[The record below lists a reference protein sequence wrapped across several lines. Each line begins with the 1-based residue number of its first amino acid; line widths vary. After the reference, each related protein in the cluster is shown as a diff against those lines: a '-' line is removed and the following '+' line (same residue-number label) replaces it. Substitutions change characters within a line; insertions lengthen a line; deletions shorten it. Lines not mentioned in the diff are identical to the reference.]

1 MASGIRSVW
10 LALCVSLG
18 LFVLMYVCVCVFC
31 NDTRALT
38 VVAEAMETGAG
49 ATLVQVDLAARPGE
63 APLAQAA
70 EA

>member
-1 MASGIRSVW
+1 
-10 LALCVSLG
+10 
-18 LFVLMYVCVCVFC
+18 MYVCVCVFC